1 MDIYR
6 EYMCDICMDNGEDT
20 NSLSYDPEHKDFRC
34 HKGHI
39 ESAEQMFRFEGD
51 NPELIRIIMDLL
63 EQGNKDTEHPT
74 DKDDRLY
81 HEEQD
86 HKAMGRAGKW
96 PLKN

>member
-63 EQGNKDTEHPT
+63 EQGNKNTEHPA

-86 HKAMGRAGKW
+86 HKAMEKANDR
-96 PLKN
+96 